1 MDQVILAR
9 IQFASTTLFH
19 YIFVPMTI
27 GLAFLIAV
35 LETLYVVKGKEI
47 YKQAALFWSK
57 LFLINFAV
65 GVVTGILQEFQ
76 FGMNWSNYSRFVGD
90 VFGPSLAIEG
100 LLAFF
105 MESTFIGLWVFGW
118 ERLSKRVHLA
128 CIWLVSIGTVLSA
141 FWILTANSFMHA
153 PVGYEFKNGRAE
165 MSDFFALIT
174 NPQLWLQF
182 PHTLFAAFATGAF
195 FMAGISAWKLLRGH
209 NPDMFRR
216 SFRVSIAVALISSV
230 IVACIGHAQAQH
242 LLTSQPMKMAAAEA
256 LWDTSEDPAPFT
268 LFANIDTEKKENA
281 FEIQVPYMLSLLS
294 YNKLSGSV
302 EGINQIQARYEQKY
316 GPGNYIPPIKMT
328 FWSFRMMV
336 VAGGLMCLVGIYGL
350 LLSIKK
356 KLEQRPWFLRLM
368 VGMIAFPFL
377 ANSAGWLMAEMG
389 RQPWVV
395 FGVMRTEDAISPTV
409 TAEEL
414 LFSLIAFTTI
424 YTALAIIDAVLFVKV
439 IRKDEQLEEP
449 EEDMKNYDPFDK
461 EDAHAHAIAK

>member
-35 LETLYVVKGKEI
+35 LETFYVRTGKDI
-47 YKQAALFWSK
+47 YKQSAQFWSK

-118 ERLSKRVHLA
+118 DRLSKRVHLA
-128 CIWLVSIGTVLSA
+128 CIWLVSIGTMLSA
-141 FWILTANSFMHA
+141 FWILTANSFMHS
-153 PVGYEFKNGRAE
+153 PVGYVFQNGRAE
-165 MSDFFALIT
+165 MSDFWAIIR

-182 PHTLFAAFATGAF
+182 PHTLFAALATGAF
-195 FMAGISAWKLLRGH
+195 FMAGVSAWKLLKRH
-209 NPDMFRR
+209 NPEMFRL
-216 SFRVSIAVALISSV
+216 SFRVSIMVALISALL
-230 IVACIGHAQAQH
+230 VAFIGHEQAQH
-242 LLTSQPMKMAAAEA
+242 IIKSQPMKMAAAEA

-268 LFANIDTEKKENA
+268 LFARIDTEKQETSFKL
-281 FEIQVPYMLSLLS
+281 QVPYMLSILAH
-294 YNKLSGSV
+294 NKLSGSV
-302 EGINQIQARYEQKY
+302 EGMNQIQAQYEEKY
-316 GPGNYIPPIKMT
+316 GPGNYIPSVKMT
-328 FWSFRMMV
+328 FWSFRTMV
-336 VAGGLMCLVGIYGL
+336 FSGGLMCLLAIYGWVL
-350 LLSIKK
+350 ARTR
-356 KLEQRPWFLRLM
+356 KLEQRPWFLKLM
-368 VGMIAFPFL
+368 VGAIAFPFL
-377 ANSAGWLMAEMG
+377 ANSTGWLMAEMG

-409 TAEEL
+409 TAGEL
-414 LFSLIAFTTI
+414 LFSLIAFTTM
-424 YTALAIIDAVLFVKV
+424 YAVLAIIDACLFVKV
-439 IRKDEQLEEP
+439 IRKDGDEKPDDLSRT
-449 EEDMKNYDPFDK
+449 YDPFGK
-461 EDAHAHAIAK
+461 EDAHAIAK

>member
-27 GLAFLIAV
+27 GLAFLIAI
-35 LETLYVVKGKEI
+35 LETLYVLKGKEI
-47 YKQAALFWSK
+47 YKQSAKFWSK

-118 ERLSKRVHLA
+118 DRLSKRVHLA

-153 PVGYEFKNGRAE
+153 PVGYVFQNGRAE
-165 MSDFFALIT
+165 MSDFFAIIT

-195 FMAGISAWKLLRGH
+195 FMAGVSAWKLLKRH
-209 NPDMFRR
+209 NPEMFQK
-216 SFRVSIAVALISSV
+216 SFHVSITVAIISALLVAV
-230 IVACIGHAQAQH
+230 IGHQQSQH
-242 LLTSQPMKMAAAEA
+242 LLASQPMKMAAAEA
-256 LWDTSEDPAPFT
+256 LWNTSEDPAPFT
-268 LFANIDTEKKENA
+268 LYANIDTEKKENSA
-281 FEIQVPYMLSLLS
+281 EIKIPYMLSILS
-294 YNKLSGSV
+294 FNKLSGSLD
-302 EGINQIQARYEQKY
+302 GMNQIQAQYEQKY
-316 GPGNYIPPIKMT
+316 GPGNYIPSVKMT
-328 FWSFRMMV
+328 FWSFRTMV
-336 VAGGLMCLVGIYGL
+336 IAGGLMCLLGIYGL
-350 LLSIKK
+350 VLARRR
-356 KLEQRPWFLRLM
+356 KLEQRPWFLKLM
-368 VGMIAFPFL
+368 VGAIAFPFL

-409 TAEEL
+409 TAGEL
-414 LFSLIAFTTI
+414 LFSLIAFTSI
-424 YTALAIIDAVLFVKV
+424 YAILAIIDACLFVKV
-439 IRKDEQLEEP
+439 IRKDGEAEEA
-449 EEDMKNYDPFDK
+449 EASILYDPFDK
-461 EDAHAHAIAK
+461 EEAHALAK